1 MKKIVLILLSAA
13 MLAACGEGK
22 KETVTKEM
30 DAVAFVDSI
39 KALDKGIQLVDV
51 RTADE
56 FSRGAFPNAINIDF
70 NGADFKEKIKSL
82 DKNKSVYVYC
92 LSGDRS
98 GRSVQAF
105 KDAGFAYVVAM
116 KGGLL
121 ALNNAANQQNS
132 SPQQPSGQ
140 SEGAQTVS
148 VADFDAFLAKN
159 KNVVVDFYADWCGPC
174 KRMAPV
180 LDELHNANK
189 EKFTI
194 LKVNIDHSKDLAMK
208 HKISSIPR
216 LFVYKDGKK
225 VDDIL
230 GFDAS
235 NTQGFKDKIL
245 ASYK

>member
-1 MKKIVLILLSAA
+1 MKKIVLVLLAA
-13 MLAACGEGK
+13 ATLAACGEGK
-22 KETVTKEM
+22 KETVTKDM

-39 KALDKGIQLVDV
+39 KALGKDIQVVDV

-56 FSRGAFPNAINIDF
+56 FSKGSFPNAINIDF
-70 NGADFKEKIKSL
+70 NGADFKEKIKTL
-82 DKNKSVYVYC
+82 DKNKSVYLFC

-98 GRSVQAF
+98 SRSVQAF

-121 ALNNAANQQNS
+121 ALNTAANQQNNP
-132 SPQQPSGQ
+132 PQQQ
-140 SEGAQTVS
+140 SEQNAGTQTVS
-148 VADFDAFLAKN
+148 LADFDAFVAKN

-189 EKFTI
+189 EKFTV

-208 HKISSIPR
+208 HQISSIPR

-230 GFDAS
+230 GFDPS